1 MTLGIWETIVYVAS
15 VVAIVGSIAIVI
27 TAGRWIVKT
36 YFPKKEQ
43 SGS

>member
-1 MTLGIWETIVYVAS
+1 MTLGMWEAIVYVAS
-15 VVAIVGSIAIVI
+15 IVAILGSIAIVI

-43 SGS
+43 SGN